1 MPDDTAL
8 LLERHFDTAFAAPEG
23 VQKLREL
30 ILTLAMQGKLVPQ
43 DPTDPPASELL
54 KEIEAE
60 KQRLVKEGKI
70 KKAKPLPE
78 IQPEEVP
85 YELPDGW
92 LWVRLGMC
100 LLKITDGTHHSPPN
114 SEVGDFLYISAKNIK
129 DNGVL
134 LENAT
139 FVSKRIHEEI
149 YSRCDPEPG
158 NILYIKDGA
167 TTGIVTINNLEEP
180 FSMLSSVALL
190 KQPTQVDN
198 YYLLFA
204 LRSPFFYSEMR
215 LGMTGVAIT
224 RVTLTKLNY
233 AIIPFPPLPEQ
244 RRIVAKIDEL
254 MARCD
259 ELEKLR
265 AQRDQQRITVHR
277 AAIAR
282 LLDTTTQP
290 ATADFGEAWQFIT
303 HHFGDLYTVKAN
315 VAELRKAI
323 LQLAVMG
330 KLVPQAPNDPPAREL
345 LKEIEVEKQR
355 LMKEGKIRI
364 QKPLPELTQEDTPY
378 DVPDSWEWI
387 RFEAIIDISSGV
399 TKGRK
404 LEGRKLVLLPYLR
417 VANVQRS
424 YLDLNVI
431 KEIEIPT
438 EELERYSLQTEDLL
452 ITEGGDWDK
461 VGRTAIW
468 NSELPICIH
477 QNHVF
482 KGRKYLERQNVYWL
496 EKYLNSMPAREYF
509 AGASK
514 QTTNLASIN
523 KTQLRGCP
531 VPLPPL
537 SEQHRIVA
545 KIDQLMALC
554 DQLEAN
560 IETTT
565 HQQTKLLHA
574 VMAEV

>member
-1 MPDDTAL
+1 
-8 LLERHFDTAFAAPEG
+8 
-23 VQKLREL
+23 
-30 ILTLAMQGKLVPQ
+30 
-43 DPTDPPASELL
+43 
-54 KEIEAE
+54 
-60 KQRLVKEGKI
+60 
-70 KKAKPLPE
+70 
-78 IQPEEVP
+78 
-85 YELPDGW
+85 
-92 LWVRLGMC
+92 
-100 LLKITDGTHHSPPN
+100 
-114 SEVGDFLYISAKNIK
+114 
-129 DNGVL
+129 
-134 LENAT
+134 
-139 FVSKRIHEEI
+139 
-149 YSRCDPEPG
+149 
-158 NILYIKDGA
+158 
-167 TTGIVTINNLEEP
+167 
-180 FSMLSSVALL
+180 
-190 KQPTQVDN
+190 
-198 YYLLFA
+198 
-204 LRSPFFYSEMR
+204 
-215 LGMTGVAIT
+215 
-224 RVTLTKLNY
+224 
-233 AIIPFPPLPEQ
+233 
-244 RRIVAKIDEL
+244 
-254 MARCD
+254 
-259 ELEKLR
+259 
-265 AQRDQQRITVHR
+265 
-277 AAIAR
+277 
-282 LLDTTTQP
+282 
-290 ATADFGEAWQFIT
+290 
-303 HHFGDLYTVKAN
+303 
-315 VAELRKAI
+315 
-323 LQLAVMG
+323 
-330 KLVPQAPNDPPAREL
+330 L

-378 DVPDSWEWI
+378 DVPNSWEWI